1 MNVNGEEYRIDP
13 TSPLATTDPLL
24 VALCL
29 GAAILLAWLCAR
41 AFRRT
46 NDFAKSVRLYLP
58 LGAVA
63 LVVFCL
69 LGLPLLFSAGC
80 VLCGF
85 VTMMWFS
92 NYYFYH

>member
-1 MNVNGEEYRIDP
+1 MNVNGDAYRSDP
-13 TSPLATTDPLL
+13 PSPRATAEPRL
-24 VALCL
+24 VALGL
-29 GAAILLAWLCAR
+29 GAAILLAWCCAR

-58 LGAVA
+58 LGAAA
-63 LVVFCL
+63 LVGFCL